1 MLRIDTREGVPS
13 MTSCRAISCDD
24 SRMDAFYFSLIP
36 ILILPL
42 ILVNAA
48 WYIAVLVLLY
58 KIWQKVRHLP
68 G

>member
-1 MLRIDTREGVPS
+1 
-13 MTSCRAISCDD
+13 
-24 SRMDAFYFSLIP
+24 MDGFYFSLIP

-48 WYIAVLVLLY
+48 WYIAVIVLLY
-58 KIWQKVRHLP
+58 KIWQKVKHLP